1 MDIAGLSTA
10 LSMSKTQ
17 TELGAAMISKN
28 LEMMETLGDGM
39 AEMIEATDPDRG
51 VNLDVRV

>member
-1 MDIAGLSTA
+1 M
-10 LSMSKTQ
+10 SMSKTQ